1 VIKLLER
8 VYEYVKDNEFR
19 FTVFDNKIHII
30 NYKRIITLEDNYIS
44 FYSPNNK
51 ISITGNN
58 LSLIKLLDKEMLI
71 KGTITKI
78 EVSND

>member
-1 VIKLLER
+1 MLER

>member
-1 VIKLLER
+1 MLER

-19 FTVFDNKIHII
+19 FTIYDNKIHII

-44 FYSPNNK
+44 FYSPKNK
-51 ISITGNN
+51 ISITGIN
-58 LSLIKLLDKEMLI
+58 LSLVKLLDNEMLI

-78 EVSND
+78 EVSNE